1 MLVMPN
7 FDDPVFDEV
16 RRGPG
21 GKSRSKP
28 KPRTS
33 QRAKRGKAAKGTGGA
48 RPKRSQARSSR

>member
-21 GKSRSKP
+21 GKSQSKL
-28 KPRTS
+28 KPRTT
-33 QRAKRGKAAKGTGGA
+33 QRAKRGKAAKRTGGA
-48 RPKRSQARSSR
+48 RPKRQRSSR

>member
-21 GKSRSKP
+21 AKSKGKRKRRASK
-28 KPRTS
+28 
-33 QRAKRGKAAKGTGGA
+33 RAKRSTAAKRTGVG
-48 RPKRSQARSSR
+48 RPKRARASR

>member
-21 GKSRSKP
+21 GKSKSKL
-28 KPRTS
+28 KRRAS
-33 QRAKRGKAAKGTGGA
+33 KRAKRGKVTKRAGGG
-48 RPKRSQARSSR
+48 RPKRSRSSR